1 METENNVAEF
11 AEVFLEKTH
20 ASVVRYLST
29 DSPSTGLTTFFAL
42 DFRSSLTWVQY
53 LLPACCLALFFLAH
67 KMFLFIVGKRLIVSL
82 TLSLNMGC

>member
-42 DFRSSLTWVQY
+42 DSLTWVQY

-82 TLSLNMGC
+82 TLSLWGDN